1 MRISRR
7 GFVGAA
13 ASAVM
18 LGSVSKLVAQSGAG
32 TTTLSVPWMGWIEE
46 QVTPLVN
53 AFEQQSSIKLAVER
67 LPISELFRTLE
78 IRLQARNA
86 LPDVYLVDGPLTA
99 SYAARGHLLDL
110 GEMLGGE
117 LERFLPTALAQ
128 GTYDGKLYAM
138 PIATSSPV
146 LYYNKKL
153 FAEAGIPLLSMEPEE
168 RISWEELLPIAQ
180 ELTKPEI
187 AQFGFAFEFVNP
199 YQLLCLPQSLGV
211 EVIGP
216 DGLTASGY
224 VDSEAMIE
232 VFSWYQ
238 DLYQKHKV
246 SPIGVF
252 QGAIAQEMFGQG
264 KLAMLAGGTW
274 NLGTFQKYSDLDYG
288 VAPHPY
294 FAAGRAVTQTG
305 SWHIGI
311 NPRTAHLEASQDFV
325 KWMATKEAM
334 SLFFDLRQY
343 PPVLKEIWED
353 RATTDFVHPAW
364 SIVQYELANTAVPRP
379 ATPAYR
385 EYEDFFKIAMQD
397 MQTGSDV
404 RESLVRAAAS
414 IDREMR
420 KYR

>member
-7 GFVGAA
+7 SFVGSA
-13 ASAVM
+13 ASVAL
-18 LGSVSKLVAQSGAG
+18 LGSLSKLMAQSN
-32 TTTLSVPWMGWIEE
+32 TRTTLSVPWMGWVEE

-53 AFEQQSSIKLAVER
+53 AFEQQSDISLAIER
-67 LPISELFRTLE
+67 LPITELFRTLE

-99 SYAARGHLLDL
+99 SYAARGHLFDL
-110 GEMLGGE
+110 GELLADD
-117 LERFLPTALAQ
+117 LERFIPTALTQ
-128 GTYDGKLYAM
+128 GTYRDTLYAM

-146 LYYNKKL
+146 LFYNKKL
-153 FAEAGIPLLSMEPEE
+153 FAEAGLPLLSDKPEE
-168 RISWEELLPIAQ
+168 RISWEDMLPMAQ
-180 ELTKPEI
+180 ALTKPEI
-187 AQFGFAFEFVNP
+187 AQFGFAFEFINP

-211 EVIGP
+211 DVIGP

-224 VDSEAMIE
+224 VNSEEMIE
-232 VFSWYQ
+232 VFHWYQ
-238 DLYQKHKV
+238 DLFQKHKV

-274 NLGTFQKYSDLDYG
+274 NLNNFEKFESLDFG

-294 FAAGRAVTQTG
+294 FRAGKPITQTG

-311 NPRTAHLEASQDFV
+311 NPRTAHMPQAQSFIKWMSTLEA
-325 KWMATKEAM
+325 MN
-334 SLFFDLRQY
+334 LFFDLRQY
-343 PPVLKEIWED
+343 PPVLKQIWLD
-353 RATTDFVHPAW
+353 RAGVDFAHPAW
-364 SIVQYELANTAVPRP
+364 SIVQYELANTATPRP
-379 ATPAYR
+379 ATPGYR

-404 RESLVRAAAS
+404 RETLTRAAAN